1 MFVKIVQNSHETL
14 VLESLSND
22 DAGLQLYQKETPTK
36 VLSSEFPEML
46 KKMFLQNTS
55 ERPRT
60 SEKITYQCLIKSFK
74 NTCE

>member
-46 KKMFLQNTS
+46 KKMFFTEHL
-55 ERPRT
+55 RT
-60 SEKITYQCLIKSFK
+60 TPYFWKNNISMFDKIF
-74 NTCE
+74 